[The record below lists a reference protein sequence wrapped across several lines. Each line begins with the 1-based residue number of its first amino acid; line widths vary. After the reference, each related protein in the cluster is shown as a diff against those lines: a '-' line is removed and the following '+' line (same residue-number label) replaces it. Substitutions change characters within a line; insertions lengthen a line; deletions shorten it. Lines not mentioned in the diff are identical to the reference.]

1 MLEKTTLML
10 LLQYFLSFTRN
21 QWGGY
26 FSQENTP
33 VKNLVATSMEVTFQV
48 SSFTKNSLG
57 NDQLDKNHD
66 LIRFLAWIFC
76 AGIDTSNALLGK
88 MRRDDG
94 RKNES
99 QAFLLE
105 PLLALTGSLTLTQ
118 SETVS
123 SLHKC
128 DIPRQLFLSN
138 SKLGLPEAILWLS
151 EPLDKIYSWQFLLSN
166 YW

>member
-66 LIRFLAWIFC
+66 LIRFLA
-76 AGIDTSNALLGK
+76 
-88 MRRDDG
+88 
-94 RKNES
+94 
-99 QAFLLE
+99 
-105 PLLALTGSLTLTQ
+105 
-118 SETVS
+118 
-123 SLHKC
+123 
-128 DIPRQLFLSN
+128 
-138 SKLGLPEAILWLS
+138 
-151 EPLDKIYSWQFLLSN
+151 
-166 YW
+166 